1 MESFDGLSASTARE
15 TNHFLSEDPTRAG
28 AGIYDAGMQ
37 LTPHEVLGRWLLAT
51 LGEMGGGGSK
61 QAVLRRIHERYG
73 SQLTE
78 TDHLPQPSN
87 GEVKWE
93 NRTAWQRNRMVK
105 AGLLKPYVQRGDPW
119 TLTEAGWAALCALS
133 PAREEMVAR
142 AQAHG
147 TASQ

>member
-1 MESFDGLSASTARE
+1 
-15 TNHFLSEDPTRAG
+15 
-28 AGIYDAGMQ
+28 MQ
-37 LTPHEVLGRWLLAT
+37 LTPHEVLGRWLLTT
-51 LGEMGGGGSK
+51 LGEMGGVGSK

-105 AGLLKPYVQRGDPW
+105 AGLLKPYERRGDPW
-119 TLTEAGWAALCALS
+119 ALTEAGWAAHRALVS
-133 PAREEMVAR
+133 GEGRSASRWAAR
-142 AQAHG
+142 AQAEG
-147 TASQ
+147 TASETR

>member
-1 MESFDGLSASTARE
+1 
-15 TNHFLSEDPTRAG
+15 
-28 AGIYDAGMQ
+28 MQ

-51 LGEMGGGGSK
+51 LGEMGGAGSK
-61 QAVLRRIHERYG
+61 RSVLRRIEERYG

-105 AGLLKPYVQRGDPW
+105 AGLLKPYERHGDPW
-119 TLTEAGWAALCALS
+119 ELTPAGWAAHRVLV
-133 PAREEMVAR
+133 PGQDGR
-142 AQAHG
+142 
-147 TASQ
+147 